1 MYRFIISIIL
11 WPIWFLF
18 FLSTIILFHIAI
30 FIIPLK
36 HFHYLVRP
44 ICGLYCILAGQWL
57 RKENLPPDTS
67 GQPYI
72 YMFNHQSMLD
82 QFMIAAF
89 IPHYLTAVGAVE
101 QFRYPIWGS
110 LMKKYGVIPI
120 VRQEL
125 KKAIHT
131 LAKAEE
137 VIQNG
142 ISFIISPEGTRSLTG
157 ELGAFKKGPFHLA
170 KNTDATIVPV
180 GLIGAFKAKKKKDWR
195 LTPGVLITKFG
206 KPIKANEFRDL
217 SVEEI
222 RDMVRDRIKTLIKQS

>member
-1 MYRFIISIIL
+1 
-11 WPIWFLF
+11 
-18 FLSTIILFHIAI
+18 
-30 FIIPLK
+30 
-36 HFHYLVRP
+36 
-44 ICGLYCILAGQWL
+44 
-57 RKENLPPDTS
+57 
-67 GQPYI
+67 
-72 YMFNHQSMLD
+72 MFNHQSMLD

-142 ISFIISPEGTRSLTG
+142 FSFIISPEGTRSLTG
-157 ELGAFKKGPFHLA
+157 ELGIFKKGPFHLA

-180 GLIGAFKAKKKKDWR
+180 GLIGTFRAKKKKDWR
-195 LTPGVLITKFG
+195 LTPGILITKFG